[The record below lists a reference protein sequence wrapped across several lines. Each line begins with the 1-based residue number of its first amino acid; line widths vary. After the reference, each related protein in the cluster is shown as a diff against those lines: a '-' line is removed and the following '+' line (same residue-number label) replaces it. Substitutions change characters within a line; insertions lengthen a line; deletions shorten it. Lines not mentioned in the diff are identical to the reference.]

1 MKKKEEQRKDEKT
14 YLLELSGNRLRRV
27 TVPSHW
33 RLTFGPT
40 TPYEKKENRGGGESW
55 ALRFYDGKNLI
66 AIFTDVRSF
75 HDESIQIMERVT
87 KVQRKATQRA
97 TPKGMKDVLVEARVT
112 EWVKPGA
119 EDAEDGDAN
128 PFLLEASKDESPF

>member
-1 MKKKEEQRKDEKT
+1 MSSKKTETKT
-14 YLLELSGNRLRRV
+14 YLLELTGNRLRRV
-27 TVPSHW
+27 TVPDHW

-40 TPYEKKENRGGGESW
+40 TPYEKKENRGGYDVW

-66 AIFTDVRSF
+66 AIFTDVKSF
-75 HDESIQIMERVT
+75 HDESIEIMERVT

-97 TPKGMKDVLVEARVT
+97 TPKGMKDVMVEARVT

-119 EDAEDGDAN
+119 DDPEDGDNN
-128 PFLLEASKDESPF
+128 PFLLEAAKDDNPF